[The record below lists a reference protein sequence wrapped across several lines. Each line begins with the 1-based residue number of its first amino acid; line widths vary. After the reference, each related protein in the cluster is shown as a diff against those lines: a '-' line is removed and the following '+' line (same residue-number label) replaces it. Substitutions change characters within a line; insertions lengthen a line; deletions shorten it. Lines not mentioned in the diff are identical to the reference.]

1 MLLIGQDA
9 CVIKLHPM
17 NMTQAILMPLALAS
31 TAAFAGTVSSQSSG
45 ALTTTAVD
53 TAGGFENA
61 RRPISNPTLFDLA
74 LPTTNVHAIAMFQRL
89 PGFVNTTAGPLP
101 MGGDVQVYALQFEIA
116 LSERLSIVATKDGY
130 VNIDA
135 GTRPLWSDESG
146 FANLAGGLKY
156 AFIYDPASST
166 ALSGTV
172 TFELPTG
179 NHDVFQG
186 EGDGAVNL
194 ILSGLKMWDRFQVA
208 AGAGVHLPF
217 DGQMATTSFTSAHA
231 SYETSRWFIPLVEV
245 NWHHVLEA
253 GSGRPSFFSQAGG
266 GVPVVATF
274 EGSDLLNFGASNA
287 SQNRDFVTAALG
299 FRSRLT
305 DHLDAGA
312 AYEIPLTSKE
322 DGIMEDRI
330 TLDLL
335 WRF

>member
-1 MLLIGQDA
+1 
-9 CVIKLHPM
+9 M
-17 NMTQAILMPLALAS
+17 NMTHAILLPLVLAS
-31 TAAFAGTVSSQSSG
+31 TTAFGGTIASQSG
-45 ALTTTAVD
+45 PLTTTAVD
-53 TAGGFENA
+53 AAGGFENA

-89 PGFVNTTAGPLP
+89 PDFVNTTVGPLP

-116 LSERLSIVATKDGY
+116 LNERLSIVAAMDGY
-130 VNIDA
+130 VDINA
-135 GTRPLWSDESG
+135 GTQPLWSDQSG
-146 FANLAGGLKY
+146 FANLAAGLKY
-156 AFIYDPASST
+156 AFICDPITST

-179 NHDVFQG
+179 DHDVFQG
-186 EGDGAVNL
+186 EGDGAMNL
-194 ILSGLKMWDRFQVA
+194 ILSGLRMWDRFQFA

-231 SYETSRWFIPLVEV
+231 SYETCRWFIPLVEV

-253 GSGRPSFFSQAGG
+253 GNGRPTFFSQAGG

-274 EGSDLLNFGASNA
+274 EGSDLLNFGAANA

-312 AYEIPLTSKE
+312 AYEITLTRKE

>member
-1 MLLIGQDA
+1 MNTTSTAPLISLL
-9 CVIKLHPM
+9 
-17 NMTQAILMPLALAS
+17 LAS
-31 TAAFAGTVSSQSSG
+31 APLMAGTIVTSPSSPLVTS
-45 ALTTTAVD
+45 T
-53 TAGGFENA
+53 GFENA

-74 LPTTNVHAIAMFQRL
+74 LPTTNVHAIAIYQRL
-89 PGFVNTTAGPLP
+89 PDFVNTTAGPLP

-116 LSERLSIVATKDGY
+116 LNERLSVVATKDGY
-130 VNIDA
+130 VDINPD
-135 GTRPLWSDESG
+135 TEPLWSNESG
-146 FANLAGGLKY
+146 FANIAAGLKY
-156 AFIYDPASST
+156 AFVYDEARAT

-172 TFELPTG
+172 TFEFPTG

-186 EGDGAVNL
+186 EGDGAANL
-194 ILSGLKMWDRFQVA
+194 IVSGLKLWDDFELA
-208 AGAGVHLPF
+208 GGAGLHLPF
-217 DGQMATTSFTSAHA
+217 DGQMATTSFVSAHA
-231 SYETSRWFIPLVEV
+231 SYETCRWFIPLIEF

-253 GSGRPSFFSQAGG
+253 GNGRSNFFAQAGG

-287 SQNRDFVTAALG
+287 SQNRDFVTAAIG

-305 DHLDAGA
+305 ADLDAGL

-322 DGIMEDRI
+322 DGVMEDRI